1 VHTTLPLQS
10 SVDEIKT
17 EARQLFSDLRRRDV
31 AAIARCHSLDPQVD
45 PFEVRLGDVQYIL
58 ARHYGCKSWR
68 KLLERFDRIRDDSP
82 TTTPFLV
89 SSIFT
94 PM

>member
-1 VHTTLPLQS
+1 VHPTLPLQS

-17 EARQLFSDLRRRDV
+17 EARHLFSDLRRRDV
-31 AAIARCHSLDPQVD
+31 AAIAQCDSLDPRLD
-45 PFEVRLGDVQYIL
+45 PFEVRLADVQYIL
-58 ARHYGCKSWR
+58 ARHYGYKSWR
-68 KLLERFDRIRDDSP
+68 KLLEHFDGTREDSP